1 VQITTLME
9 GYFRDRQP
17 HLSLTTEN
25 ISKFSNWEIIE
36 SPQRLIKDFQF
47 ANRSLAYEFLRQIM
61 LYENEVLH
69 YGKLTL
75 EELNV
80 RIEVYTSD
88 IDSITN
94 LDYEYAE
101 FIEQIFVDVCEYA

>member
-1 VQITTLME
+1 ME
-9 GYFRDRQP
+9 DYFRDRQTRS
-17 HLSLTTEN
+17 SLISEVTEVV
-25 ISKFSNWEIIE
+25 SKFSNWETIE

-47 ANRSLAYEFLRQIM
+47 TSRSLAYEFLRQIM

-75 EELNV
+75 EGLNV
-80 RIEVYTSD
+80 RIEVFTSD

-101 FIEQIFVDVCEYA
+101 FVEQIFVDVCEYA